1 MALSTDD
8 YLKNLARAKSGIA
21 TTTFGNNGVGN
32 GAASRASDD
41 RARTDLAYNTSEIAK
56 AEGILKNRTA
66 AGLDTSSQM
75 AYLKKLNEYR
85 NALNSAG
92 INATGATGAGVAGN
106 GTDTITNANIT
117 ASAGQSSTNYINALN
132 EARRNKAIAELTK
145 SRDSALSNLTA
156 EKAGI
161 QPRYYDARNQVASG
175 SQQGA
180 RSFAEFMANRGGTRS
195 GAAAQAELSRIGA
208 LQGNLGSLGRQET
221 QALDDNARRVSD
233 VQNAYASDLASA
245 QAGIEADKMSAL
257 LNQYNADRSYGLDVA
272 GLTGILNGQQ
282 TLAAR
287 EADRNYGLNLGQLT
301 GTFNGQRTLAGQQ
314 FDYGKQTDQ
323 RNFDYQKGVDQRNFD
338 FQKGQQEWDN
348 NFRQGQFDWQKAQQA
363 WENAF
368 KEKDFD
374 QQIKQFASQM
384 GYNWASLNQRQQEA
398 LADQAF
404 RNKSFQLQQ
413 DQFDYSKDPNN
424 PDNIYKLAEIDKL
437 KNSSSS
443 SGSTLS
449 DKDSTD
455 NYNGLYDDFN
465 SPELTATAKQLGL
478 SEKELARNLLGQNK
492 SFLSDSDYSKLS
504 NWINEN
510 L

>member
-1 MALSTDD
+1 MA
-8 YLKNLARAKSGIA
+8 
-21 TTTFGNNGVGN
+21 
-32 GAASRASDD
+32 
-41 RARTDLAYNTSEIAK
+41 
-56 AEGILKNRTA
+56 
-66 AGLDTSSQM
+66 Q
-75 AYLKKLNEYR
+75 
-85 NALNSAG
+85 
-92 INATGATGAGVAGN
+92 
-106 GTDTITNANIT
+106 
-117 ASAGQSSTNYINALN
+117 
-132 EARRNKAIAELTK
+132 
-145 SRDSALSNLTA
+145 
-156 EKAGI
+156 
-161 QPRYYDARNQVASG
+161 
-175 SQQGA
+175 
-180 RSFAEFMANRGGTRS
+180 RGGTRS

-208 LQGNLGSLGRQET
+208 LQGNLGTLGRQET

-257 LNQYNADRSYGLDVA
+257 LNQYNQDRSFGLQEA